1 MKKKKWFLV
10 ITSIL
15 LMLLACTQIQA
26 AAIKAPANIKVTA
39 SKKSKCFPLNGLKF
53 LMHPG
58 MKSGVPNSAKGNYSK
73 IKTIKNKK
81 YYQLCKQKN
90 FLQDI
95 TITKYVLIKP

>member
-26 AAIKAPANIKVTA
+26 AAIKAQKILPAMQT
-39 SKKSKCFPLNGLKF
+39 
-53 LMHPG
+53 
-58 MKSGVPNSAKGNYSK
+58 
-73 IKTIKNKK
+73 
-81 YYQLCKQKN
+81 KN